1 MFNNRLTLP
10 ETVSSQIAEDNSIST
25 VFFSK
30 HKMELGKQ
38 NCSIIQF
45 RKENVTSN
53 YKHTN

>member
-10 ETVSSQIAEDNSIST
+10 EAVSSQIAEDNSIST
-25 VFFSK
+25 GFFSK
-30 HKMELGKQ
+30 HKMEVGKQ

>member
-25 VFFSK
+25 VLFSK
-30 HKMELGKQ
+30 NKMELGKQ
-38 NCSIIQF
+38 NCSFIQF